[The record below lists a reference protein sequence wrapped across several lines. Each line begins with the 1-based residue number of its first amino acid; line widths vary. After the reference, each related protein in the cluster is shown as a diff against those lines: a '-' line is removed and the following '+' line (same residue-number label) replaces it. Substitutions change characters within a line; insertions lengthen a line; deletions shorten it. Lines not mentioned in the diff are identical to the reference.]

1 MQNTWLRYKGENEGK
16 YPEHLFAEVWK
27 KKEGKIKYRE
37 EWLKG
42 FNSIISEYGY
52 REKTRERERDES
64 EDECKALSN

>member
-1 MQNTWLRYKGENEGK
+1 MRKSTQSTFLQRCGRKR
-16 YPEHLFAEVWK
+16 
-27 KKEGKIKYRE
+27 KEKIKYRE

-52 REKTRERERDES
+52 REKTRERECDES

>member
-1 MQNTWLRYKGENEGK
+1 MQRCGRKR
-16 YPEHLFAEVWK
+16 
-27 KKEGKIKYRE
+27 KEKIKYRE

-42 FNSIISEYGY
+42 FYSIISEYGY

>member
-1 MQNTWLRYKGENEGK
+1 MQRCGRKR
-16 YPEHLFAEVWK
+16 
-27 KKEGKIKYRE
+27 KEKIKYRE

>member
-1 MQNTWLRYKGENEGK
+1 MQRCGRKR
-16 YPEHLFAEVWK
+16 
-27 KKEGKIKYRE
+27 KEKIKYRE
-37 EWLKG
+37 EWLKR